1 MLGNNNN
8 NNNNNNNLQFGILP
22 NNEAIV
28 HESFIQIF
36 GTAKHTFFR
45 IFDNSKE

>member
-1 MLGNNNN
+1 MLG
-8 NNNNNNNLQFGILP
+8 NNNNNNLQFGILQ

-36 GTAKHTFFR
+36 GTPKHTLFR